1 MSAGKFHWYTKG
13 LHKCVTG
20 AIDLDPDTFVG
31 FLLEA
36 AHSPDQDGDEFI
48 SDVVADECAD
58 SGYARQNLTSVSVSI
73 VSGEVRL
80 DFADPDFGNSV
91 TLGSKYYGI
100 AKYNASDS
108 LAALVAFLDLNTA
121 STGAEAA
128 SSAGNFDIQINAAGA
143 LKITREAYS
152 AGN

>member
-13 LHKCVTG
+13 LLKLATG
-20 AIDLDPDTFVG
+20 AIDLDTDTLVG
-31 FLLEA
+31 FLLVA
-36 AHSPDQDGDEFI
+36 AHTPDQDGDEFI

-58 SGYARQNLTSVSVSI
+58 GGYARQNLASVAVAIASN
-73 VSGEVRL
+73 EVRL

-91 TLGSKYYGI
+91 SLTAKYYAV
-100 AKYNASDS
+100 AKYNASDNA
-108 LAALVAFLDLNTA
+108 AALIGFLDLNTA
-121 STGAEAA
+121 STSADAQ

-152 AGN
+152 PGN